1 MSEIQNI
8 MLHRTSRWSMLA
20 SIAAMALTGSAVA
33 QTPEAPEATPA
44 VSAFA
49 MNDEVRTQV
58 RAIRGLSL
66 SPDGKSVIAGIT
78 DTTANGGQPH
88 LWLLAEG
95 ARPRQLTF
103 SRTADRGG
111 ETSADFAPNGTSVT
125 FLASR
130 DGTRSLFRLPLTGG
144 EPERL
149 QIVRAKSGATTA
161 SWGGTKPA
169 DAEAL
174 AVGGYAWS
182 PDGRYLAL
190 WADEPELAAAKAR
203 KDRKDDGY
211 SHGEADDRTRLYLI
225 DPATGAVRAVPLSG
239 TFQDVHW
246 SYDSADMLVATDPD
260 SDELGPDTTIWR
272 IAPADLATTKLDLP
286 KSAADAAYLPGRTR
300 LVYTEQCADDAPP
313 RCNDLIVKDLATG
326 TARNLTRGIDGAIP
340 GSFIVLPDGDL
351 MMTIATHFQSRLA
364 RLSTRTGK
372 VTWLDSGK
380 PVTSGLVTNQK
391 QTGWAMTSSSA
402 TDPTGVYLAKR
413 PGTAPARLETPA
425 LVPAHWAKVPS
436 QIVSWQNEGL
446 TIEAALYMPRVP
458 AGTKVPLVV
467 SIHGGPAGRFQDDYS
482 ALIQMLVAE
491 GWAVMQPNIRGSTG
505 YGAKFTA
512 ANKNDLGGA
521 DYRDVMT
528 GVDTV
533 LRDHPIDANRMALI
547 GYSYGGEMAGFAVGK
562 TDRFKAIVSGAP
574 VINQFSE
581 YGTER
586 GTWYDRWYYGRPW
599 DNFEDAWRQSPIA
612 YAKNA
617 RTPFLLLQGS
627 EDVTDPLGQSIEMY
641 RALRQYDAPVALV
654 VYPREGHGE
663 TGGNFRALPSTEPWH
678 GVDLRRRMFGFLR
691 AAFAGEPDPLAI
703 AHKDVVEPAK

>member
-1 MSEIQNI
+1 MSRIQNI
-8 MLHRTSRWSMLA
+8 LPRRTIKRSACA
-20 SIAAMALTGSAVA
+20 SIAIIALAGATAA
-33 QTPEAPEATPA
+33 RAEAPTVPA

-49 MNDEVRTQV
+49 MNEEVRTQV
-58 RAIRGLSL
+58 RAIRGLAL

-103 SRTADRGG
+103 ARSADRGG
-111 ETSADFAPNGTSVT
+111 ETAAAFAPDGTSVT

-130 DGTRSLFRLPLTGG
+130 DGTRSLFRLPLAGG

-149 QIVRAKSGATTA
+149 QLVRSKAGATTA
-161 SWGGTKPA
+161 SWGGAKPA
-169 DAEAL
+169 DTEAL

-182 PDGRYLAL
+182 PDGRFLAV

-203 KDRKDDGY
+203 KERKDDGY
-211 SHGEADDRTRLYLI
+211 SHGEAEERTRLYLI
-225 DPATGAVRAVPLSG
+225 DPATAAVRAAPLSG
-239 TFQDVHW
+239 PFQDLHW

-260 SDELGPDTTIWR
+260 SDERGPETTIWR
-272 IAPADLATTKLDLP
+272 IAPVDLAATKLDLP
-286 KSAADAAYLPGRTR
+286 KTAADAAYLPGRTR
-300 LVYTEQCADDAPP
+300 IVYTEQCADDAPP
-313 RCNDLIVKDLATG
+313 RCNDLIVKDLASG
-326 TARNLTRGIDGAIP
+326 EARNLTRGFDGAIP
-340 GSFIVLPDGDL
+340 GSFSVLPDGDL

-372 VTWLDSGK
+372 MTWLDTGK

-391 QTGWAMTSSSA
+391 QTGWAMLSSSA
-402 TDPTGVYLAKR
+402 TDPTGVYLVKR
-413 PGTAPARLETPA
+413 PGTAPVRLETPA

-436 QIVSWQNEGL
+436 QIVSWENDGL
-446 TIEAALYMPRVP
+446 TIEAALYMPKVP

-528 GVDTV
+528 GVDK
-533 LRDHPIDANRMALI
+533 LLKEHPIDAGRMALI
-547 GYSYGGEMAGFAVGK
+547 GYSYGGEMAGFVVGK

-574 VINQFSE
+574 VINQLSE

-617 RTPFLLLQGS
+617 KTPFLLLQGT
-627 EDVTDPLGQSIEMY
+627 EDVTDPLGQSLEMY
-641 RALRQYDAPVALV
+641 RALKQYDAPVALA

-691 AAFAGEPDPLAI
+691 AAFAGEADPLAI
-703 AHKDVVEPAK
+703 ARKDVVEPAK